1 MSRTRLSMLLVVV
14 LAATAMA
21 CGLGGGPG
29 SVIKDF
35 YKKIDRGEVSSAME
49 SLSQTARTQF
59 GDAMLQ
65 PGLSSLSETTRSK
78 GGIASVKITQE
89 EVHGET
95 ATVSFLIT
103 YKNGTTKTD
112 SEKMIKEDGR
122 WRIAASK

>member
-1 MSRTRLSMLLVVV
+1 MSRTRLSVLLVLV

-21 CGLGGGPG
+21 CGVGGSPG

-49 SLSQTARTQF
+49 FLSKTARTQF

-65 PGLSSLSETTRSK
+65 PGLNSLSETARSK
-78 GGIASVKITQE
+78 GGIASVKITE
-89 EVHGET
+89 EKVHGET
-95 ATVSFLIT
+95 ASVSFVIT
-103 YKNGTTKTD
+103 YKDGTTKSD